1 MVKITEEGSI
11 IVIEIEKKA
20 GLDTIY
26 NSDFFSLLDL
36 EVVDSNKDNGIKNGG
51 NKSIVND
58 IIDKSEEFVNSR
70 TDTFNKNAEGLINS
84 VEKSLLESQ
93 DNIIRIQ
100 LKRKSQTKITSLDE
114 VLNQYIGTTRGI
126 FDFKSGLRYID
137 LENIV
142 KDIYIQLSYID
153 FLNIKITGLSER
165 NIYKINGRY
174 LFLTNEDAEEKNVEN
189 EFNIISE
196 FQRLIAQLMGEKYEK
211 GRILDQ
217 IKLIDKT
224 RLYKFVNRMNDG
236 LMNIW

>member
-20 GLDTIY
+20 GLESIY

-36 EVVDSNKDNGIKNGG
+36 EVVHCNKDNGTKKGG

-58 IIDKSEEFVNSR
+58 VIDKSEEFVNSR
-70 TDTFNKNAEGLINS
+70 TDAFNKNADGLINS
-84 VEKSLLESQ
+84 LETSLLESQ
-93 DNIIRIQ
+93 DNVIRIQ
-100 LKRKSQTKITSLDE
+100 LKRKSQAKITSLHE

-153 FLNIKITGLSER
+153 FLNIKITGLNEKSVF
-165 NIYKINGRY
+165 KINGRY
-174 LFLTNEDAEEKNVEN
+174 LFLTNEDVEEKNTEN

-211 GRILDQ
+211 GRILEQ

-224 RLYKFVNRMNDG
+224 RLYKFLKRANDSVI
-236 LMNIW
+236 NIW

>member
-1 MVKITEEGSI
+1 MVKITEDGSI

-20 GLDTIY
+20 GLDSIY

-36 EVVDSNKDNGIKNGG
+36 EVVDSNKYNGIKKGG

-58 IIDKSEEFVNSR
+58 VIDKSEEFVNSGA
-70 TDTFNKNAEGLINS
+70 DVFNKHAEGLINS
-84 VEKSLLESQ
+84 AEKTLLESQ
-93 DNIIRIQ
+93 DNVIRIQ

-114 VLNQYIGTTRGI
+114 VLKQYIGTTRGI

-142 KDIYIQLSYID
+142 KDIYIQLSYVD
-153 FLNIKITGLSER
+153 FLNIKITGLTEK
-165 NIYKINGRY
+165 NVYKINGRY
-174 LFLTNEDAEEKNVEN
+174 VFLTNEDAEEKNAEN

-211 GRILDQ
+211 GRILEQ

>member
-11 IVIEIEKKA
+11 IVIEIEKKT
-20 GLDTIY
+20 GLESIY

-36 EVVDSNKDNGIKNGG
+36 EVVDGNKDNGIKTGG
-51 NKSIVND
+51 NKSIVNQV
-58 IIDKSEEFVNSR
+58 IDKSEEFVNSGA
-70 TDTFNKNAEGLINS
+70 DVFNKHAEGLINS

-100 LKRKSQTKITSLDE
+100 LKRKSQAKVTSLDD

-137 LENIV
+137 LENMV

-153 FLNIKITGLSER
+153 FLNIKITGLNER

-174 LFLTNEDAEEKNVEN
+174 LFLTNEDAEEKNAEN

-211 GRILDQ
+211 GRILEQ